1 MTKRRETKPGR
12 VTGRGLALSALLLLW
27 VPRGVRAE
35 DAPPAAAEPTPA
47 AKVEAERARLRS
59 SDADDR
65 KSAAW
70 ALGRLGPAAAAAA
83 PDLVEALD
91 DDVEQVRAAAFDA
104 IRALGVPSAAT
115 VSEILARASRADPR
129 YAALA
134 LWASVASGQR
144 SGGDLRTVLLDP
156 ATREAARS
164 ALVLR
169 GVAARDVWI
178 ALVKDGTWRLRA
190 RGLEGLATLGA
201 DAAPALDLILAGL
214 DDVAVPVREAACAAL
229 GALVPTQDR
238 AAARARTLLADP
250 ALAFLP
256 RYRIVVGFTHRLPA
270 PDADAVLR
278 AELSDDPQRSDFDAL
293 ASRALAASGARD
305 DAVLDGLARDAA
317 PTDAWSVPNR
327 RSQFRDLPYDGGADR
342 VTDLGVTVDPLE
354 VLRGAGPKG
363 VASVVR
369 AKSTEP
375 DRRAY
380 VLAALGSEEAR
391 VALEALLEDR
401 DARVSA
407 AWCLVRHWGARA
419 SARSVEIALGNFSP
433 WPFDPGERPWVRSHL
448 DRETWVEWLA
458 HTDAAALSSV
468 WLARWDREQA
478 GLEQRGD
485 VGHFD
490 PRFGGG
496 EDLIVLLNALRG
508 RAKPILDGL
517 IDRLCSREW
526 AASHRARWGLLE
538 STGDLARVIVPL
550 LEARR
555 AATQDDAIRE
565 RIDEV
570 LEPVRKSASK

>member
-1 MTKRRETKPGR
+1 M
-12 VTGRGLALSALLLLW
+12 
-27 VPRGVRAE
+27 
-35 DAPPAAAEPTPA
+35 
-47 AKVEAERARLRS
+47 
-59 SDADDR
+59 
-65 KSAAW
+65 
-70 ALGRLGPAAAAAA
+70 
-83 PDLVEALD
+83 EALD
-91 DDVEQVRAAAFDA
+91 DDVEPVREAAFDA

-115 VSEILARASRADPR
+115 VAEIVARASRADPR

-144 SGGDLRTVLLDP
+144 SGADLRAVLLDP

-178 ALVKDGTWRLRA
+178 ALVKDGTWRLREL
-190 RGLEGLATLGA
+190 GFEGLSTLGA
-201 DAAPALDLILAGL
+201 DAAPALDLVLAGL

-238 AAARARTLLADP
+238 AAARARTLLTDP
-250 ALAFLP
+250 TLAFLP
-256 RYRIVVGFTHRLPA
+256 RFRIVVGFTHRLPA

-317 PTDAWSVPNR
+317 PTDAWPMPNR
-327 RSQFRDLPYDGGADR
+327 RSKLPDRPDYGRTDRITHFRVA
-342 VTDLGVTVDPLE
+342 VNPLE
-354 VLRGAGPKG
+354 VLRAAGPKG

-391 VALEALLEDR
+391 AALEALLEDR
-401 DARVSA
+401 AARVSA
-407 AWCLVRHWGARA
+407 AWCLVRHWGVRA
-419 SARSVEIALGNFSP
+419 SARAVEIAFGDFSP
-433 WPFDPGERPWVRSHL
+433 WPFDGGARPWVHSHL
-448 DRETWVEWLA
+448 DRDTWVEWLA
-458 HTDAAALSSV
+458 HTDAAALSSL

-485 VGHFD
+485 FGRFD
-490 PRFGGG
+490 PEFDGA
-496 EDLIVLLNALRG
+496 EDLIVLLNALG
-508 RAKPILDGL
+508 GGAKPILDGL

-526 AASHRARWGLLE
+526 AAAHRAKWVLLR
-538 STGDLARVIVPL
+538 STRDLATAIVPL

-555 AATQDDAIRE
+555 TATQDDEIRS
-565 RIDEV
+565 RIDAV
-570 LEPVRKSASK
+570 LHPMRAVAPK